1 MGTEVTLSFYI
12 RRTAM
17 PEDSAPSSDKPVE
30 PTPPEAPAPELDQD
44 AGDFITRHVLEKDS
58 VFFEG

>member
-1 MGTEVTLSFYI
+1 MSE
-12 RRTAM
+12 
-17 PEDSAPSSDKPVE
+17 E
-30 PTPPEAPAPELDQD
+30 PQETTNQPGEPPEPASNDEQEQD

>member
-1 MGTEVTLSFYI
+1 
-12 RRTAM
+12 M
-17 PEDSAPSSDKPVE
+17 PEIPE
-30 PTPPEAPAPELDQD
+30 PTPDPPADPAPPATKDEEMEQE

>member
-1 MGTEVTLSFYI
+1 
-12 RRTAM
+12 M
-17 PEDSAPSSDKPVE
+17 PEDEKPIASE
-30 PTPPEAPAPELDQD
+30 PVGSTPPEASAAEQEEND

>member
-1 MGTEVTLSFYI
+1 MSQDPDTVPNL
-12 RRTAM
+12 
-17 PEDSAPSSDKPVE
+17 PVD
-30 PTPPEAPAPELDQD
+30 PVPPVAEGKDEQLEQD

>member
-1 MGTEVTLSFYI
+1 
-12 RRTAM
+12 M
-17 PEDSAPSSDKPVE
+17 PEDPKASANQSDEPV
-30 PTPPEAPAPELDQD
+30 PPEAPESTQDEQD